1 MAMSKVE
8 ECGIEISLR
17 LIGGKWKL
25 LILYCLFMDDVV
37 RFGEFRRLL
46 PNITQQ
52 MLTSQLREMEKDG
65 IINRKVYPQVP
76 PKVEYTLTEFGISMK
91 PMLDAMMKWGEQYKK

>member
-1 MAMSKVE
+1 MSKVE
-8 ECGIEISLR
+8 ECGIEIALR

-25 LILYCLFMDDVV
+25 LILYCLFKDTVV

-46 PNITQQ
+46 PEITQQ

-91 PMLDAMMKWGEQYKK
+91 PMLDTMMKWGEQYKK